1 VIVLKGCSLTPECPS
16 TPWPA
21 TKDSRDE
28 QQGFN
33 AFRVQKK
40 LGATTNPL
48 EVTSTCQA
56 TVGGHVGPIDA
67 Q

>member
-1 VIVLKGCSLTPECPS
+1 MN
-16 TPWPA
+16 PWPA

-40 LGATTNPL
+40 PGATTNPL

-56 TVGGHVGPIDA
+56 TVGGHVGPIDVWLDDWLSREA
-67 Q
+67 